1 MSKDDGRYD
10 GEEKVIDITDYVNR
24 NTSFEEKEMKE
35 FTNRFVSMV
44 NQNLIERQKREAR
57 ERFIHFML
65 NFLLFTQMIV
75 VVAICFLI
83 IKLYS

>member
-35 FTNRFVSMV
+35 FTNRFISMV

-75 VVAICFLI
+75 VAAICFLI